1 MEMEKHKRLAFPFA
15 SLVLT
20 FIGASIA
27 SRRVRGGIGL
37 HLGLGLLLSFTY
49 ILFMK
54 IAITFSLNTGLD
66 PMIAN
71 WIPNIIFGLIAIFL
85 LWKAPK

>member
-1 MEMEKHKRLAFPFA
+1 MEMVKHKRLAFPFA

-20 FIGASIA
+20 FIGALIT
-27 SRRVRGGIGL
+27 SRRVRVGIGL

-54 IAITFSLNTGLD
+54 IAITFSLNAGLD